1 MGEAGRENPVAN
13 PTGPLTEALAAALT
27 VGRNLKT
34 GTVADYIPQLARVN
48 PDNFA
53 LAACTVE
60 GHQGS
65 VGDDAVEFTMQ
76 SLSKPFVYARA
87 LELKGVEA
95 VHQRVGVEPTGDP
108 FDSII
113 RLDAAKRP
121 HNPMINAG
129 ALAVTS
135 LLIDEG
141 ATDPTHRSAAMVDL
155 FSAFAGRSLSG
166 IDESVYQS
174 ERATGHR
181 NRAIAHLLNNFQV
194 LAAPVEDTLDLYFQQ
209 CSVRVTAPDLAV
221 MAATLAAGGWNPV
234 TGRRVLES
242 HRVPPVLTLMFICG
256 LYDDSGRFA
265 LEVGLPAKS
274 GVSGG
279 ILAVVPG
286 RMGLAAYAPRLD
298 AHGNSVRG
306 LAALRHL
313 STTLGLH
320 TFACAAPAQGG

>member
-1 MGEAGRENPVAN
+1 MDNAAREDQEATPTGALAEALVAALAVGRE
-13 PTGPLTEALAAALT
+13 LT
-27 VGRNLKT
+27 T
-34 GTVADYIPQLARVN
+34 GTVADYIPELARVN

-53 LAACTVE
+53 LAACTVDGDQE
-60 GHQGS
+60 S
-65 VGDDAVEFTMQ
+65 VGDAAVEFTLQ

-87 LELKGVEA
+87 LQRKGVEA

-121 HNPMINAG
+121 HNPMVNAG

-141 ATDPTHRSAAMVDL
+141 AEGSAQRGAAMVDL

-181 NRAIAHLLNNFQV
+181 NRAIAHLLNNFQI
-194 LAAPVEDTLDLYFQQ
+194 LAAPVEDALDLYFQQ

-234 TGRRVLES
+234 TGRRVLEP

-298 AHGNSVRG
+298 EHGNSVRG

-313 STTLGLH
+313 SATLALH
-320 TFACAAPAQGG
+320 TFACPASSQGE